1 MVNQTTAEEESIGFA
16 WEVDA
21 GLGYALSEALH
32 LSIGWRYINLGVNE
46 ADVID
51 SVGQNQGTFE
61 TEMAAHEFTTALR
74 YSFWRIPL
82 FEDRD

>member
-1 MVNQTTAEEESIGFA
+1 MMVARLEPAPCEDNKQYDVSIVVPA
-16 WEVDA
+16 
-21 GLGYALSEALH
+21 
-32 LSIGWRYINLGVNE
+32 RNE

-51 SVGQNQGTFE
+51 SVGQNQGSFE